1 MERYTVLD
9 ANLGA
14 KEVKKNEYF
23 DKAAKVS
30 DKIIETGNK
39 NGSTIAITVAK
50 IKLRPN
56 YREIQCFFSQLREIF
71 VKRMCLAN

>member
-14 KEVKKNEYF
+14 KEGKKNEYF
-23 DKAAKVS
+23 DEAAKVS
-30 DKIIETGNK
+30 DKIIEIGNK
-39 NGSTIAITVAK
+39 NVSIIAITVAK

-56 YREIQCFFSQLREIF
+56 YR
-71 VKRMCLAN
+71 